1 MNKLPVLMIVFNRP
15 ETTEKVFAAV
25 REYAPEKLYV
35 AADGPRPDKPDAER
49 CAAVRKIFDRV
60 DWPCEVKTRFREQ
73 NLGCRKAPP
82 DAVGWFFEQEE
93 EGVILEDDCLP
104 SQDFFRFCAEM
115 LARYRNDD
123 RIMMAAGSCYFDR
136 ALNPED
142 YTFSQF
148 TWTWGWAST
157 RKAWRHFDLEM
168 PDFPEFKKQG
178 TIREL
183 LPGHPFMQWRYLRVF
198 QKCYE
203 KSVYF
208 YDVWDWMWTYAV
220 MKNRGLCIVPNF
232 NLVSNIGDLG
242 ATHVMDSRTTNRP
255 FRPLPETI
263 QHPPEIKADQANDR
277 RLFNLVH
284 RGDWKDRVRFLLHC
298 LTGKDWM

>member
-1 MNKLPVLMIVFNRP
+1 MSKLPVLMIVFNRP

-35 AADGPRPDKPDAER
+35 AADGPRPGKPDAER
-49 CAAVRKIFDRV
+49 CAAVRAIFDHV
-60 DWPCEVKTRFREQ
+60 DWPCEVKTRFRKQ
-73 NLGCRKAPP
+73 NLGCRKGPP
-82 DAVGWFFEQEE
+82 DAIGWFFEHEE

-115 LARYRNDD
+115 LERYRNNE
-123 RIMMAAGSCYFDR
+123 RVMAVAGSCYFDR
-136 ALNPED
+136 QLNPED
-142 YTFSQF
+142 YTFSKF

-168 PDFPEFKKQG
+168 PDFPEFKKRG

-183 LPGHPFMQWRYLRVF
+183 LPGRPFMQWRYLQVF

-242 ATHVMDSRTTNRP
+242 ATHLMDPRTTNRP
-255 FRPLPETI
+255 VRPLPETLH
-263 QHPPEIKADQANDR
+263 HPPEIKADQVNDR

-284 RGDWKDRVRFLLHC
+284 GGDWKDRVRFLLHC

>member
-1 MNKLPVLMIVFNRP
+1 MKKLPVLMIVFNRP

-35 AADGPRPDKPDAER
+35 SADGPRDGKPDAER
-49 CAAVRKIFDRV
+49 CAAVRAIFDRV
-60 DWPCEVKTRFREQ
+60 DWPCEVKTRFRET

-82 DAVGWFFEQEE
+82 DAISWFFEQEE
-93 EGVILEDDCLP
+93 EGAILEDDCLP
-104 SQDFFRFCAEM
+104 SQDFFRFCEEM
-115 LARYRNDD
+115 LDRYRDD
-123 RIMMAAGSCYFDR
+123 ERIMVIAGSSYFDR

-148 TWTWGWAST
+148 SWTWGWAST

-168 PDFPEFKKQG
+168 PDFPEFKNRG

-183 LPGHPFMQWRYLRVF
+183 LPGHPFMQWRCLRVF
-198 QKCYE
+198 QKCFE

-220 MKNRGLCIVPNF
+220 MKNRGLCIVPNR
-232 NLVSNIGDLG
+232 NLISNIGNLG
-242 ATHVMDSRTTNRP
+242 ATHVMNPQTTNRP
-255 FRPLPETI
+255 FQPLPEI
-263 QHPPEIKADQANDR
+263 LHHPPVIKADKANDQ
-277 RLFNLVH
+277 RLFNLIH
-284 RGDWKDRVRFLLHC
+284 RGDWKDAVRFLLHC